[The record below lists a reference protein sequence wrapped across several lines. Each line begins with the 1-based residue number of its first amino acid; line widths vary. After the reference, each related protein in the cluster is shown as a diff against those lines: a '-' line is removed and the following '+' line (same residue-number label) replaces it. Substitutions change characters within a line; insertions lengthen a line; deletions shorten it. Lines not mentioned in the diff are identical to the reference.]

1 MASLVRINA
10 RIGQKHNEF
19 LDRESQETGISK
31 SALIQLAVDQ
41 YMTQKQGMATM
52 EKLLNE
58 IKDLKKQVEK

>member
-1 MASLVRINA
+1 MANLVRINA

-19 LDRESQETGISK
+19 LDKESKETGISK

-52 EKLLNE
+52 ERMLNE
-58 IKDLKKQVEK
+58 IKELKKHVEK